1 MEIYINNYMKQ
12 QSSITKVNQMNKM
25 SVQCRAF
32 SSDSSFDSFSFD
44 APVAPLY
51 PEEEGM

>member
-1 MEIYINNYMKQ
+1 MKQ
-12 QSSITKVNQMNKM
+12 QSSIIKVNQMNKM
-25 SVQCRAF
+25 SAQCRAF
-32 SSDSSFDSFSFD
+32 SNDSSFDSFSFD

>member
-1 MEIYINNYMKQ
+1 LEIYINTNMKQ
-12 QSSITKVNQMNKM
+12 QSSIKKVNQMNKM
-25 SVQCRAF
+25 TTQCRAF

-51 PEEEGM
+51 PEEEGL